1 MLLLASDPGRSQSE
15 RNGAESTKLHYGSA
29 NGTAPG
35 DVHMADLKKSSAFD
49 QGLVFLEQQWYRKGF
64 HFLCHKVPMLIL
76 LKPQSF
82 LGRLDYTQQLR

>member
-49 QGLVFLEQQWYRKGF
+49 QGLVFLE
-64 HFLCHKVPMLIL
+64 
-76 LKPQSF
+76 
-82 LGRLDYTQQLR
+82 

>member
-49 QGLVFLEQQWYRKGF
+49 QGLVVLEQQWYRKGF
-64 HFLCHKVPMLIL
+64 PFSVP
-76 LKPQSF
+76 
-82 LGRLDYTQQLR
+82 